1 MYVDTVDVH
10 EASMKLLE
18 RPLQPQI
25 SHYRAL
31 WDSVIYLFIWADTD
45 FFFFF
50 FSGFLNYL
58 EPEKG
63 TFSLFSSLNLSY
75 N

>member
-1 MYVDTVDVH
+1 MQETLYVDTVDIH

-31 WDSVIYLFIWADTD
+31 WDSIIYLFIWADTD
-45 FFFFF
+45 F
-50 FSGFLNYL
+50 LNYL
-58 EPEKG
+58 EPERW

>member
-50 FSGFLNYL
+50 FFGFFKLL
-58 EPEKG
+58 GARERD
-63 TFSLFSSLNLSY
+63 LLSFFFFKFEL
-75 N
+75 